1 MKTILVLFLLIPSLS
16 WSAKLTSIL
25 EVGFNSGH
33 GKDIEKYTLSIQVY
47 SGPELNDSLHLVFW
61 PDSNETINIEQ
72 YQFTKQEPDFGYKG
86 EKDFLCLK
94 STFEKAAEWVE
105 IATKNRVE
113 NVKKEIDMCDYRRV
127 AWPGTMSLV
136 SFRFETEMLD
146 FALPTQANRLFITLF
161 AGGVG
166 ETVEF
171 WINESAIIDIRDVF
185 NNLEKHF
192 EDVRKIETKRLKDE
206 ELFQ

>member
-1 MKTILVLFLLIPSLS
+1 MEEDF
-16 WSAKLTSIL
+16 
-25 EVGFNSGH
+25 FSGH
-33 GKDIEKYTLSIQVY
+33 GKDKEKYTLSIQVY
-47 SGPELNDSLHLVFW
+47 SGPELNDSLHLVLW
-61 PDSNETINIEQ
+61 PNSNEIINIEQ

-94 STFEKAAEWVE
+94 STFEKAVEWVE
-105 IATKNRVE
+105 IARKNRVE

-146 FALPTQANRLFITLF
+146 FGLPTPARRLFITLF

-166 ETVEF
+166 ENVEF
-171 WINESAIIDIRDVF
+171 WINEFAIKRIRDVF

-192 EDVRKIETKRLKDE
+192 EDVRNKETKRLKDE